1 MLPYQNGDFEEWD
14 LWKDGEYK
22 LCLSILLDHYIKQ
35 LNLNKWRDLNN
46 RLEKWR
52 NPNWETNKGEC
63 SLDN

>member
-35 LNLNKWRDLNN
+35 LNFKKRMDLDNRSDKWRKL
-46 RLEKWR
+46 
-52 NPNWETNKGEC
+52 NWETNKGEC